1 MPQLTRVFADKV
13 HSVWGSPEKVADV
26 AFSELF
32 NHPNEIGLDYDD
44 QVSYAKRVGV
54 LAGTMKD
61 STPEEFIEAF
71 NQKVLNEE

>member
-1 MPQLTRVFADKV
+1 M
-13 HSVWGSPEKVADV
+13 ADV

-32 NHPNEIGLDYDD
+32 NHGDQIGLDYDD
-44 QVSYAKRVGV
+44 QVYLAKRAGV

-71 NQKVLNEE
+71 DQKILNEG